1 MDSMLETC
9 MNATRHTVSSAV
21 EKSPPQLT
29 TPYTAE
35 HASRAPPTVVIEM
48 EERGLLNVSVDDA
61 PCIKIQAP
69 RRRSDMQRRN
79 RRSRSKSLNII

>member
-1 MDSMLETC
+1 MLETC
-9 MNATRHTVSSAV
+9 MNATHHTVSSSAV

-48 EERGLLNVSVDDA
+48 EERGLLNVSVNDA

-79 RRSRSKSLNII
+79 RRSKSLNII

>member
-1 MDSMLETC
+1 MFKTC
-9 MNATRHTVSSAV
+9 MSATRHTVSSSAV

-35 HASRAPPTVVIEM
+35 LASRAPPTVVIEM

-61 PCIKIQAP
+61 PCIKIQAS
-69 RRRSDMQRRN
+69 RRRSDDVQIRRN
-79 RRSRSKSLNII
+79 RRSKSLNII